1 MSFLGLAG
9 KYADAFGAMG
19 GMGFD
24 PTPGFNLDYTTKP
37 PLGGDSTLPTSPEG
51 PKAGGFNIGGIQ
63 LDPSKLS
70 GDQLL
75 AFAMYKDQND
85 PQKQLELMKAYDEIQ
100 TKQADK
106 MMKYGMTANLMGSLL
121 KDIPKAITA
130 AALPPPGYYERLAE
144 MGQAPLAAAR
154 AMPLGGAAT
163 AGTFGSGRSGY
174 FRGV

>member
-19 GMGFD
+19 GMSFD

-37 PLGGDSTLPTSPEG
+37 PLGGDSTLPSSPEG

-85 PQKQLELMKAYDEIQ
+85 PQKQLALMKAYDEIQ

-106 MMKYGMTANLMGSLL
+106 MMKYGMQANLMGSLL
-121 KDIPKAITA
+121 KDVPRAIA
-130 AALPPPGYYERLAE
+130 NAGRPFPGYYDRLAE
-144 MGQAPLAAAR
+144 MGRAPFAAAQ
-154 AMPLGGAAT
+154 AMPLGGAAVG
-163 AGTFGSGRSGY
+163 AVGSGRSGY
-174 FRGV
+174 FRNV

>member
-19 GMGFD
+19 GMSFD

-37 PLGGDSTLPTSPEG
+37 PLGGDSTLPSSPEG

-63 LDPSKLS
+63 LDSSKLS
-70 GDQLL
+70 EDSLL
-75 AFAMYKDQND
+75 ALGMYRDQND
-85 PQKQLELMKAYDEIQ
+85 PQKQLELLKAYDEIQ
-100 TKQADK
+100 TRQADK
-106 MMKYGMTANLMGSLL
+106 MMKYGLTANIAGSLL
-121 KDIPKAITA
+121 KDIPRAITA

-144 MGQAPLAAAR
+144 MGQAPRTVAQ
-154 AMPLGGAAT
+154 AMPLGGAAS
-163 AGTFGSGRSGY
+163 GPFGSGRSGY